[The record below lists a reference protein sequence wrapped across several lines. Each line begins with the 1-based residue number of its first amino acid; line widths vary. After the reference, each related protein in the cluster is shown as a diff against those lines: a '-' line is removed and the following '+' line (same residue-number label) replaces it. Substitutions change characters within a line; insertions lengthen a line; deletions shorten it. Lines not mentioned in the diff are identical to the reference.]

1 MKKRKLE
8 VKDLIYIGIFTAI
21 YFILIAPPGILG
33 IIPIFMV
40 LLPAMIG
47 LIGGIPIMMLV
58 MKTQTFGALTI
69 CGIVVNIILIMMG
82 HPWVALILSV
92 PVILIADYLMSL
104 RQYKDW
110 KLNRIG
116 YIIFS
121 FWSIGNFIP
130 FYFMRN
136 EYLSFIEDKYGE
148 SYQETVAGLFSV
160 GMIPVTII
168 TTVIGAWVGVE
179 IARLVLKK
187 HFKRAGMI

>member
-21 YFILIAPPGILG
+21 YFILIAPPDILG

-92 PVILIADYLMSL
+92 PVIIIADYVMSL

-121 FWSIGNFIP
+121 FWSMGNFIP

-160 GMIPVTII
+160 GMIPVIII

-179 IARLVLKK
+179 IARIVLKK

>member
-21 YFILIAPPGILG
+21 YFILIVPPGILG

-92 PVILIADYLMSL
+92 PVILIADYVMSL

-121 FWSIGNFIP
+121 FWSMGNFIP

-160 GMIPVTII
+160 GMIPIIII
-168 TTVIGAWVGVE
+168 TTVIGAWIGVE